1 MAESSQVISTLNRLA
16 RLCKASEKGFNIA
29 AENVKN
35 RGLKVLF
42 KTYAQQ
48 RSQMTNELNNEIK
61 RLGGRPTSGTG
72 AVAGLHRG
80 WINIK
85 SAMTVGQPGTERVV
99 IDEVVRGERV
109 ALRNF
114 ENGLKANLAKESQ
127 SLVKQHH
134 QAVQKVHDQML
145 KMQGRSGQRLIVR
158 LFDSQTALG
167 EGLRQLSNK
176 GFDVQKMESTELE
189 KVMDIYPAYNKNETI
204 RDSAG
209 AGAFGGALLGV
220 TLGIIVALTAH
231 LPGGF
236 MAETGMVQA
245 LATTIVAG
253 VGLFAIFGAL
263 IGALIG
269 LGVAQEDEFSYASSV
284 AEGHYLLM
292 ANVDTGRAD
301 EAALLLKQI
310 NAQYRSRMMTQA

>member
-1 MAESSQVISTLNRLA
+1 MAESSQFISSLNRLA

-48 RSQMTNELNNEIK
+48 RSQMGHALQNEIK
-61 RLGGRPTSGTG
+61 GLGGRPSSGTG
-72 AVAGLHRG
+72 PVAALHRG

-85 SAMTVGQPGTERVV
+85 SAMTIGQPATERVV

-109 ALRNF
+109 ALQNF
-114 ENGLKANLAKESQ
+114 ADSLKLDLPKGSQ
-127 SLVKQHH
+127 SLVKRHH
-134 QAVQKVHDQML
+134 ETIQKTYEQML
-145 KMQGRSGQRLIVR
+145 KMQGRYGQRLIVR
-158 LFDSQTALG
+158 LFDSQAALG
-167 EGLRQLSNK
+167 DGLRHLATK
-176 GFDVQKMESTELE
+176 GVAASQMESMELE
-189 KVMDIYPAYNKNETI
+189 KVMDIYPAHNTNETI

-209 AGAFGGALLGV
+209 AGAFGGALLGAA
-220 TLGIIVALTAH
+220 LGIIVGLTAH

-236 MAETGMVQA
+236 MAEMGMVQA
-245 LATTIVAG
+245 LAITVVAG

-263 IGALIG
+263 IGSLIG

-292 ANVDTGRAD
+292 ATVDTGRAD

-310 NAQYRSRMMTQA
+310 NAKYRSNGLSQA